1 MMTPATIDTFNIDDD
16 LQEMRLMQEERQ
28 LRLLEAL
35 HAMENNMMS
44 DEDMAVI
51 WFECGMPRAAFRKLN

>member
-1 MMTPATIDTFNIDDD
+1 MMTQGTIDTFNIDDD

-35 HAMENNMMS
+35 HSMENGIMS
-44 DEDMAVI
+44 DEDMSVI
-51 WFECGMPRAAFRKLN
+51 WFECGMPRSAFRKLN

>member
-1 MMTPATIDTFNIDDD
+1 MMTQGTIDTFNIDDD

-35 HAMENNMMS
+35 HSMENNMMS
-44 DEDMAVI
+44 DEDMSVI